1 MQPSPRKCLWE
12 IYDASAFL
20 VADNADIEF
29 DQFVRDRR
37 LIASAL
43 HHLLVIGE
51 ACRNLRDYFPEV
63 ASQFPELNPAIGMR
77 NVIAH
82 EYSDLDYQLVWQT
95 IDQKLATLRDRA
107 LALYL
112 ETP

>member
-1 MQPSPRKCLWE
+1 MQPNSRKYLWE

-20 VADNADIEF
+20 ITDNEGIEYEE
-29 DQFVRDRR
+29 FVQDRR

-51 ACRNLRDYFPEV
+51 ACRILRDNFPSV
-63 ASQFPELNPAIGMR
+63 AAQIPESHAAIGMR

-82 EYSDLDYQLVWQT
+82 EYSDIDYQLVWQT
-95 IDQKLATLRDRA
+95 IQKKLVPLRDRVSMI
-107 LALYL
+107 YQ